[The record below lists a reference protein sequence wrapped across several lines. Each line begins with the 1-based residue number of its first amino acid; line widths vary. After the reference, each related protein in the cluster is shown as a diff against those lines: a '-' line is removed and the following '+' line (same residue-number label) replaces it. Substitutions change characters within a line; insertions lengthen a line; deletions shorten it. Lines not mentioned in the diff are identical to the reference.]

1 MRDSDEDPL
10 RRGLYT
16 EDGIDDT
23 IFKMA
28 TYLLPTVGSA
38 PPNYQ
43 SRLRPCV
50 KTNSFAHRA
59 DPLSA
64 VTSNHALQLRFPRS
78 NAPIVFQ

>member
-1 MRDSDEDPL
+1 MVKPFKPL
-10 RRGLYT
+10 NPIANRWFRTAKLSV
-16 EDGIDDT
+16 
-23 IFKMA
+23 
-28 TYLLPTVGSA
+28 P
-38 PPNYQ
+38 
-43 SRLRPCV
+43 LRPCV